1 MTSGV
6 FPPHISTP
14 ADALDYLPVWAERFG
29 GVIRDGVRAD
39 LRHTD
44 MFDVDDFHVD
54 FPGIGTVLTV
64 AVLFNAG
71 LDAVYYKFDLR
82 HTDGTLLWR
91 EDNHGGHEHD
101 HGGPC
106 HLHIGPEENRRVP
119 ASPAT
124 LASIAEKVVA
134 THIRID

>member
-1 MTSGV
+1 MTARV

-14 ADALDYLPVWAERFG
+14 SDALDYLPVWAERFG

-39 LRHTD
+39 
-44 MFDVDDFHVD
+44 M
-54 FPGIGTVLTV
+54 
-64 AVLFNAG
+64 
-71 LDAVYYKFDLR
+71 R

-106 HLHIGPEENRRVP
+106 HLHIGPEGNRRVP

-134 THIRID
+134 AHIRFD

>member
-1 MTSGV
+1 MTARV

-14 ADALDYLPVWAERFG
+14 TEALDYLPVWAERFG

-39 LRHTD
+39 LRHD
-44 MFDVDDFHVD
+44 YMYDVDDFHVD
-54 FPGIGTVLTV
+54 FPDIGTVLTV
-64 AVLFNAG
+64 AVLFTAG